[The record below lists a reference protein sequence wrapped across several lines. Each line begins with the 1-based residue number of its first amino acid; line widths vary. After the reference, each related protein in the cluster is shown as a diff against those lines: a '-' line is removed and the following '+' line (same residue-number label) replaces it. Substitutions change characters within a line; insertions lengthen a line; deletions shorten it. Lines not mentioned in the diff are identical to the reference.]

1 MLYACALY
9 LVEIVCSIMVHKMFA
24 CIISSST
31 DYFSS
36 KTDFHVYIYQMIE
49 ADKLQVKDLRHQGYS
64 EGQLQELG
72 FPKVALG
79 QAPSVLKAS

>member
-1 MLYACALY
+1 MR
-9 LVEIVCSIMVHKMFA
+9 EG
-24 CIISSST
+24 
-31 DYFSS
+31 
-36 KTDFHVYIYQMIE
+36 QMIE
-49 ADKLQVKDLRHQGYS
+49 ADKLQVKDLRQQGYS